1 MTWSEITKIPEWGDL
16 SLDEK
21 SQLRA
26 LWYDKVFSPEA
37 RKEGVTEDEIASQRE
52 SQITTFDTGEGPIA
66 SFLGAATQ
74 GFLGTGTSAMQGV
87 GALTGI
93 TALEEAG
100 KSAQAAVESTFPT
113 NPIYGKTNFVG
124 NVIGNIGSFMVPGG
138 LGAKAGVAA
147 SEAASVAAK
156 ALQAE
161 RALGTL
167 TSARAAELA
176 LPISEAAKA
185 GAQAASTAAMFAS
198 GAGSKAQEA
207 DAMGLTGEAKWLT
220 AALGGLTE
228 VASENIPGLRGM
240 KDEFAALSKIPG
252 LSALSDGT
260 TRGLKQ
266 VGAGVARNV
275 AEELVAQVGGNVVSQ
290 AMAPE
295 GYNAPDLLA
304 GTPQAAAGGAIGGL
318 MMGGLEAFRGKPAT
332 TDTLPVPPGKP
343 APIDAAIGQAVA
355 AEDPGA
361 AAVLLEAKFKGG
373 AKAQE
378 VQGPNTAVLQSAG
391 DITFSGLFA
400 TPAPLP
406 PGEVPVIIAPSPNAP
421 QLWVVD
427 GQPFASEAEASAYQ
441 ATFTAS
447 GAAPVAEDVTVAEM
461 APVTPETAPAPIT
474 QAVPAAETAPVT
486 PEATPAPTTEAAPV
500 AETAP
505 VIEGV
510 PVTPAEV
517 PAPIDTTAP
526 LEEQL
531 TQVAENVFPSEEKT
545 PEQQLKEDKLFES
558 RMLDVNGGIKIDEAM
573 RVLNLLKA
581 IGATNAQIVVNDT
594 GSPDPLASKGRMRG
608 SRAPDANGVDT
619 VWLNRNMLAKDTPVH
634 EALGH
639 GAIVDMQQSNPALFE
654 AGRAVLSNS
663 DLLKAVRGRYAREG
677 YVYTNDSDLMEE
689 VMATALGNNTGDLFA
704 ALAGNPK
711 LLQQVKIWIAKAQVW
726 FDEFL
731 ANKGVPPGMT
741 IEQWARKVYTHTIA
755 GKVKESGV
763 ARPAL
768 DLAPPAAPAPVAP
781 APVEPTPRQTRHRVF
796 EGGSPMRVN
805 PGEGVLDARN
815 PDMAYRLTGQQQ
827 IDDILATGEVRAK
840 EGKMRGGRSGET
852 QWSKGHESL
861 GYRAGSNKGMYV
873 IETPS
878 RGLNERLGGLPISA
892 ATRIWKSGENG
903 KWEDVTSDI
912 VQAAPTPTIPVEA
925 PPAATA
931 PVAPTPVAPTPV
943 APTPLAEAPLAASVP
958 LPTQDVEL
966 SAEETAALR
975 ITSLK
980 GVKFMGD
987 GVWFVPDKLMTAKR
1001 LRSLRNERESK
1012 YSNSPRGGRNVEIK
1026 PWSEVTGDAYAKGY
1040 AILDRRTRN
1049 KERGAASQTPTATA
1063 PVAPIPLVESPP
1075 AAAELPVPTTTTNE
1089 EIQRQGQGQRQEDG
1103 LLQVAEPLPVPSA
1116 VGAPAAPTAPAPA
1129 TPDFAQSFIESF
1141 KPKPVKWDT
1150 AAQTAAK
1157 EKAAMAGARAAWSA
1171 EELAAAEEY
1180 VKNKNSAA
1188 IAGLSEKK
1196 RGAVRRY
1203 VMETTGTENVRYSL
1217 AGDAAMDEEYMGA
1230 VESGDVAKQQEIVD
1244 AAAKAGGF
1252 TKMWNFSQ
1260 EIGVD
1265 PNRAAFYTTSKKDA
1279 AESWGEG
1286 RPGKVREVFI
1296 RSAKP
1301 AIEGQNILSSSFM
1314 TPELVGK
1321 LKQAG
1326 FDSVSG
1332 GRDWKRGDEVAVF
1345 DPNQIK
1351 SADPVVRDDQGRIIP
1366 PSQRFNPTKSD
1377 IRYSLAG
1384 ENAVDAEYMAAVE
1397 SGDVAKQQE
1406 IVDAAA
1412 KAAGYNVG
1420 PVWHASD
1427 SKFDVF
1433 DLSKS
1438 KDKYPEFWFTGNKSY
1453 ASNHG
1458 KYVRRFY
1465 LRDPYYRGEPE
1476 VFTSDRPER
1485 IKSADPITRDDQGN
1499 ITPPSQRFNP
1509 AKSDIRYSLAGE
1521 NAMDEEYMAAV
1532 ESGDEAKQ
1540 QELVDAAAKA
1550 AGYNVGPVWHGTKQA
1565 FTVFDTKGVNEASFF
1580 SPNKTYAKA
1589 YGSVGRYVL
1598 SFKNLFTGADN
1609 QWALIKAA
1617 MADRFT
1623 GYRAD
1628 DMISQY
1634 FKDKDSSR
1642 PGWGDTRVFE
1652 YARKAGFDGAEVQE
1666 RKTMISYAVFDPNQ
1680 IKSAEP
1686 VTYDDK
1692 GNIIPL
1698 SQRFNP
1704 AKSDIRYSLAG
1715 DNTPEDSDVNLRPS
1729 GVAKNRPNSY
1739 TRGLFEGMTY
1749 QGQSMQE
1756 AWDEA
1761 AEIYDRLGRED
1772 ASFEKRMDALYQM
1785 RDRTFGN
1792 DNNMTPGAFVGW
1804 MILEQKDVLQDEEAS
1819 EEAKEV
1825 ARDRQQRIVDASAD
1839 FAAESGQMVKGWHI
1853 GIAIA
1858 EGWDTMV
1865 ETFENDA
1872 IHGGAI
1878 KAKAFKDVAKA
1889 HTRILGTLTTETLSS
1904 APAADVTRI
1913 VEQRMVDVIR
1923 GDESALEG
1931 EAENEVTAQVLLDAV
1946 AAQDDITSTPWFQRG
1961 LAKLSKQLQDDVEAW
1976 LSELEYISMLEGIA
1990 SGASP
1995 SLTAAERTAKNV
2007 ARLKEANI
2015 LTASDAKAAIL
2026 TATVKAEALGKK
2038 IFAKP
2043 PNKPVK
2049 TPKSEAEALTLSE
2062 EDMNTVILDRFDN
2075 VLTFLM
2081 NQSKAPKA
2089 KSVRDKTINAI
2100 VSGLI
2105 SKAGISVTRAK
2116 VTGDQR
2122 ALAFGLLLQNQQTAA
2137 EVVNSV
2143 HKSLEEDG
2151 TTKGAWKRK
2160 NLKALFEVYV
2170 GKGFDT
2176 PSGADAKSPP
2186 YSEKQ
2191 VTQLINSELKKL
2203 NLSLRKVVTDAA
2215 LMRTTATNLE
2225 AQLRDTKRP
2234 FANELSPA
2242 ALDSMVSAVL
2252 SQYGKN
2258 AKQMADNAAKR
2269 KADMALRNAEATRI
2283 RELRKEA
2290 DKLATEARIETRKE
2304 IAEAVKDS
2312 KGKRALR
2319 EKLLR
2324 KAEAKEIKAKRKAAN
2339 LLAAADRAETR
2350 KAISEAAKESK
2361 AKRRALIKQ
2370 KSRDVR
2376 RARRENSQ
2384 AIRKA
2389 REAGAAAPA
2398 IAPLTYQ
2405 EEQELMRQKPYRVID
2420 YLSRNFGFD
2429 LTSIVSLARAED
2441 RKKSLDAMVADLA
2454 DALGLTKAQAQ
2465 LFMQPVIQEA
2475 MKTVDTKRLEK
2486 AKKQI
2491 DDATVKIGKTG
2502 IRVPK
2507 KQQKTDAQRLVDLAK
2522 LGGLNLN
2529 NVEDVLLNVIGAK
2542 KFTPEFKAY
2551 LEMLIQ
2557 KANDPS
2563 LPPITRADYNQVFIQ
2578 EIQSAKGISLLGL
2591 YAEFYMSNIFM
2602 SILSTLKVNAV
2613 WGFVKSSADTAAFLA
2628 GNMVFK
2634 GEFGTKVSAKTT
2646 MALTKIYLRAFFGG
2660 TQNQAKY
2667 ILKTGKTPQ
2676 DFENDNLVKFQ
2687 QSQMELLAAMPETEI
2702 RLYREGKPLSPFWA
2716 KKALAVSNFSKY
2728 TRRIMVATD
2737 AANRTPAMYML
2748 RAANIAR
2755 MIAMK
2760 GGSADITVEEI
2771 DSAMYGSDFK
2781 AALAAAR
2788 AQAKRE
2794 VASGVLGAAEEGIRT
2809 EEILNEGMGKSLGLS
2824 ADDASAI
2831 FEQTGEYAK
2840 RWTVAN
2846 KTEGVLGA
2854 ISNNLVTA
2862 VRDIPGLSALMPAVR
2877 MPIGAF
2883 SQGID
2888 WSPIGFLRYHAIKRN
2903 KGLSNSIT
2911 NAIFN
2916 HDMSRAGWY
2925 SPHGRI
2931 SEEQKNEMLIKASVG
2946 TALMLGLA
2954 MAIEAAIDDDEDKAA
2969 IYMTG
2974 RGPADIQKNK
2984 IWREKGNTPN
2994 MGRIYGVPFNFQES
3008 PAAPMFLTLGAWSD
3022 AKRYGK
3028 PGDGNSERLSY
3039 TFTRAMSGFLDAA
3052 VLKNLH
3058 DVLATFSGANST
3070 SISSASNLTSRLVS
3084 VGLFPRLGGEI
3095 NQILYGQMSK
3105 PDIEWAGKA
3114 LSTVPFIPALFDK
3127 PALNWF
3133 GESIH
3138 GSRGNALG
3146 EVLPM
3151 LAHRISPTL
3160 SDDPQM
3166 LFVARMGANAL
3177 TTTRRLKDGTEV
3189 AEDYDLMRKWAT
3201 DSGVAVRKFLT
3212 PERMAYFE
3220 AMRAKDV
3227 PTAEKAF
3234 DKEISAIRTRIL
3246 SSYPQVIFR

>member
-1 MTWSEITKIPEWGDL
+1 MTWPEVLKQPEWETL
-16 SLDEK
+16 SQPEK
-21 SQLRA
+21 LQARA
-26 LWYDKVFSPEA
+26 MWYDATILPEA
-37 RKEGVTEDEIASQRE
+37 QKAGYPEDEIAAHRE
-52 SQITTFDTGEGPIA
+52 REITTFDTGEGPIA

-113 NPIYGKTNFVG
+113 NPIYAKTNFVG
-124 NVIGNIGSFMVPGG
+124 NVLGNIGSFMVPGAIG
-138 LGAKAGVAA
+138 AQVGAKIGLASATGLAA
-147 SEAASVAAK
+147 SK

-161 RALGTL
+161 QALGVL

-176 LPISEAAKA
+176 APLIKEAEKA
-185 GAQAASTAAMFAS
+185 AAQTGAAIASNTAMFAS

-228 VASENIPGLRGM
+228 VASENIPGLKGM
-240 KDEFAALSKIPG
+240 QDEFAALSKIPG
-252 LSALSDGT
+252 LSVLSDGT

-355 AEDPGA
+355 AEDPSA

-373 AKAQE
+373 AKSQE

-474 QAVPAAETAPVT
+474 QAVPAAETAPIT

-517 PAPIDTTAP
+517 PTPIDTTAP

-912 VQAAPTPTIPVEA
+912 VQAAPA
-925 PPAATA
+925 PA
-931 PVAPTPVAPTPV
+931 PVAPT
-943 APTPLAEAPLAASVP
+943 
-958 LPTQDVEL
+958 
-966 SAEETAALR
+966 
-975 ITSLK
+975 
-980 GVKFMGD
+980 
-987 GVWFVPDKLMTAKR
+987 
-1001 LRSLRNERESK
+1001 
-1012 YSNSPRGGRNVEIK
+1012 
-1026 PWSEVTGDAYAKGY
+1026 
-1040 AILDRRTRN
+1040 
-1049 KERGAASQTPTATA
+1049 
-1063 PVAPIPLVESPP
+1063 PLVESPP
-1075 AAAELPVPTTTTNE
+1075 AAAELPVPTTIPNE
-1089 EIQRQGQGQRQEDG
+1089 ETQRQGQGQRQEDG

-1129 TPDFAQSFIESF
+1129 TKQKGPKDYLTSKRTGTLPEDYVVLNALEKAGKIQRPPQDLHFVRKRVAEAKATGRPISEKDQNTVDKYASYRLETGGNVATNRAGRALWDKIWAKPGEVGGTPDTVLEALYRDGVPGISDTDVDTLWDAIYSEIRRFDLKADEAGDALGAIQGDAVTKVAKGLQTKKGKVSVNAETLSPGDQLNVNGFSVKIEEVSPEFAYTNITYTVYGNSTSGPYKGRWEAKDSVEVDAGKSIYADVYTSAADLAVSEQAGKKATAEAVANVANVETNAKFERPAYQRSLRAEDELRRALEAHKATPANERKANFLDVGNALLAAIRAESVARDLIREPAVTESEKAAYVRDQNAKIKAATRGQEAELPPTPEPYSAEDALSRWEKRNAAMDEMKTSRQAASEAQEIAADAAKTKGRIARAESAVRYERPAYIAAADELSKAKTALDSFLVDTKRTAPGYYTQKGALEDAVKAAEATKDAAFAVPATKAEVDTYVAKQNAAHEAFKARYTAAPPVAETAPAAPASPTAEPAFVQSFIESF

-1157 EKAAMAGARAAWSA
+1157 EKAAMAGARAVWSA
-1171 EELAAAEEY
+1171 EELAAAEDY
-1180 VKNKNSAA
+1180 VKNKNGEA

-1203 VMETTGTENVRYSL
+1203 VMETTGTENV
-1217 AGDAAMDEEYMGA
+1217 
-1230 VESGDVAKQQEIVD
+1230 
-1244 AAAKAGGF
+1244 
-1252 TKMWNFSQ
+1252 
-1260 EIGVD
+1260 
-1265 PNRAAFYTTSKKDA
+1265 
-1279 AESWGEG
+1279 
-1286 RPGKVREVFI
+1286 
-1296 RSAKP
+1296 
-1301 AIEGQNILSSSFM
+1301 
-1314 TPELVGK
+1314 
-1321 LKQAG
+1321 
-1326 FDSVSG
+1326 
-1332 GRDWKRGDEVAVF
+1332 
-1345 DPNQIK
+1345 
-1351 SADPVVRDDQGRIIP
+1351 
-1366 PSQRFNPTKSD
+1366 
-1377 IRYSLAG
+1377 
-1384 ENAVDAEYMAAVE
+1384 
-1397 SGDVAKQQE
+1397 
-1406 IVDAAA
+1406 
-1412 KAAGYNVG
+1412 
-1420 PVWHASD
+1420 
-1427 SKFDVF
+1427 
-1433 DLSKS
+1433 
-1438 KDKYPEFWFTGNKSY
+1438 
-1453 ASNHG
+1453 
-1458 KYVRRFY
+1458 
-1465 LRDPYYRGEPE
+1465 
-1476 VFTSDRPER
+1476 
-1485 IKSADPITRDDQGN
+1485 
-1499 ITPPSQRFNP
+1499 
-1509 AKSDIRYSLAGE
+1509 
-1521 NAMDEEYMAAV
+1521 
-1532 ESGDEAKQ
+1532 
-1540 QELVDAAAKA
+1540 
-1550 AGYNVGPVWHGTKQA
+1550 
-1565 FTVFDTKGVNEASFF
+1565 
-1580 SPNKTYAKA
+1580 
-1589 YGSVGRYVL
+1589 
-1598 SFKNLFTGADN
+1598 
-1609 QWALIKAA
+1609 
-1617 MADRFT
+1617 
-1623 GYRAD
+1623 
-1628 DMISQY
+1628 
-1634 FKDKDSSR
+1634 
-1642 PGWGDTRVFE
+1642 
-1652 YARKAGFDGAEVQE
+1652 
-1666 RKTMISYAVFDPNQ
+1666 
-1680 IKSAEP
+1680 
-1686 VTYDDK
+1686 
-1692 GNIIPL
+1692 
-1698 SQRFNP
+1698 
-1704 AKSDIRYSLAG
+1704 RYSLAG

-1761 AEIYDRLGRED
+1761 AEIYDRLGKEKF
-1772 ASFEKRMDALYQM
+1772 SFEMRMDALYQM
-1785 RDRTFGN
+1785 RDRTYGN

-1804 MILEQKDVLQDEEAS
+1804 MILEQKAVLQDEEAS

-2043 PNKPVK
+2043 PSKPVK
-2049 TPKSEAEALTLSE
+2049 TPKNEAEALTLSE
-2062 EDMNTVILDRFDN
+2062 EDMNTIILDRFDN

-2242 ALDSMVSAVL
+2242 TLDSMVSAVL
-2252 SQYGKN
+2252 SQYSKT
-2258 AKQMADNAAKR
+2258 AKQMAEESEKR
-2269 KADMALRNAEATRI
+2269 KL
-2283 RELRKEA
+2283 
-2290 DKLATEARIETRKE
+2290 ET
-2304 IAEAVKDS
+2304 S
-2312 KGKRALR
+2312 
-2319 EKLLR
+2319 
-2324 KAEAKEIKAKRKAAN
+2324 
-2339 LLAAADRAETR
+2339 DRA
-2350 KAISEAAKESK
+2350 KA
-2361 AKRRALIKQ
+2361 
-2370 KSRDVR
+2370 
-2376 RARRENSQ
+2376 RE

-2389 REAGAAAPA
+2389 RTANATSIRKARAEGTAVPA
-2398 IAPLTYQ
+2398 ITPLTP
-2405 EEQELMRQKPYRVID
+2405 EEQKALLTQKPERVID

-2563 LPPITRADYNQVFIQ
+2563 LPPIARADYNQVFIQ

-2716 KKALAVSNFSKY
+2716 KKAIAVSNFSKY

-2824 ADDASAI
+2824 ADESSLI
-2831 FEQTGEYAK
+2831 FQQTLEYAK

-2854 ISNNLVTA
+2854 ISNNLVNT
-2862 VRDIPGLSALMPAVR
+2862 VRDVPGLSALMPAIR

-2888 WSPIGFLRYHAIKRN
+2888 WSPIGFVRYLAIKRN

-2925 SPHGRI
+2925 APHTLI

-2946 TALMLGLA
+2946 TALMLGL
-2954 MAIEAAIDDDEDKAA
+2954 MLAIEAAIDDDEDKAA

-3151 LAHRISPTL
+3151 LAHRISPIL